1 MLRLVDPTNVAD
13 AASAGEGTCVERISP
28 MEGEAIALALFP
40 SARDQQF
47 ESLSLRHFAL
57 AAPRGIAAADPT
69 VPPRR
74 SREQSNAQNK
84 GFEDFK
90 GAAELVTRWSGQ
102 RHNGDGESEDQI
114 QRWKSQHLPGRSTK
128 EH

>member
-47 ESLSLRHFAL
+47 ESLSLHPTRRYA
-57 AAPRGIAAADPT
+57 IA
-69 VPPRR
+69 
-74 SREQSNAQNK
+74 E
-84 GFEDFK
+84 
-90 GAAELVTRWSGQ
+90 VTRGLFEPF
-102 RHNGDGESEDQI
+102 R
-114 QRWKSQHLPGRSTK
+114 SQPDRIGPLCPIPNQSSPPFYHRLGSCTPVVEPVVDR
-128 EH
+128 